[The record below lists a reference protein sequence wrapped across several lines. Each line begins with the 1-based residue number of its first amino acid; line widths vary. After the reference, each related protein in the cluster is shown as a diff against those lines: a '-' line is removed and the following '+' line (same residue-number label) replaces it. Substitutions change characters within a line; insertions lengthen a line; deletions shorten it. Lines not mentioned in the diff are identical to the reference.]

1 MNETDNAQDTALEE
15 TVAPESQVDTAPLSP
30 LEEEGEIA
38 ADYIEELLDTADI
51 DGDIDIEVRDGRTY
65 VSVVAEDGDDSPL
78 RELVGENGETVE
90 ALQELARLCVLSATQ
105 RRSRLILDIAGHRDE
120 RASEL
125 REMAQDAVAKVE
137 SEGGSVHLPPLSP
150 YERKIVHDAV
160 ADAGLVS
167 ESEGD
172 GAGRHIVVSA
182 AQ

>member
-1 MNETDNAQDTALEE
+1 MNDIDEQQQLPSQDAPAETQT
-15 TVAPESQVDTAPLSP
+15 PELSP

-38 ADYIEELLDTADI
+38 ADYIEGLLDTADI

-90 ALQELARLCVLSATQ
+90 ALQELARLSVLSATQ